1 MFGPKMHVMEAPL
14 AGAAIGGL
22 IGGGGTVA
30 GLATIGGLSGM
41 AIGALLTK
49 PLMNMMTPKM
59 PKTQSASNQQA
70 AAEKETPA
78 LPAATG
84 MPAIPS
90 TPTATPEI
98 TAGDASAPTTEE
110 LARGELERKR
120 RGRLST
126 ILTSPKSRLDQG
138 VDEGFERLGG

>member
-22 IGGGGTVA
+22 IGGGGTIA

-49 PLMNMMTPKM
+49 PLLSAFSPKM
-59 PKTQSASNQQA
+59 PKAAQSQQQQA
-70 AAEKETPA
+70 AAETPE
-78 LPAATG
+78 LPPATK
-84 MPAIPS
+84 MPAMPN
-90 TPTATPEI
+90 TPIATPEI

-126 ILTSPKSRLDQG
+126 ILTSPRSRLDQG